1 MQLAKKMARNG
12 RKMNIQTNSKFW
24 ATGSSKIKHFMHMY
38 SGLMITQSGMDH
50 SDLV

>member
-1 MQLAKKMARNG
+1 MVRNG
-12 RKMNIQTNSKFW
+12 CETDIKTSSKFW

-38 SGLMITQSGMDH
+38 SGLMITQSGMYHYMDH